1 VDDQTLPLPPVPSST
16 DLSYSSTWSRENAR
30 RLQLAGEALIEN
42 DELVN
47 LLYAN
52 LHRVEFNRYN
62 LEVFISIAEVYRQ
75 NLLMLRSLVS
85 IDAALEGAGKSSS
98 QGRAAEAISAVDQ
111 ALTTAESIR
120 GERNKTL
127 RQVTGTWLQ
136 SWQPRV
142 QEANGRRFLHG
153 LDDVKD
159 HVPDWTVDMKYLI
172 YRQLLLPFGEWV
184 SKVQAARNEYAR
196 KNNLGVDDTLFDW
209 KDTETGM

>member
-16 DLSYSSTWSRENAR
+16 DLSYSSTWGRENAR

-62 LEVFISIAEVYRQ
+62 LEVFISIAQIYRQ

-85 IDAALEGAGKSSS
+85 MDAALDAAGKASS
-98 QGRAAEAISAVDQ
+98 QGRAPEAISAIDQ
-111 ALTTAESIR
+111 ALATAEGIR
-120 GERNKTL
+120 AERNRTL

-142 QEANGRRFLHG
+142 LEANGRRFLHR

-184 SKVQAARNEYAR
+184 SKIQAARNEYAT
-196 KNNLGVDDTLFDW
+196 KHNLEANDTTFDW
-209 KDTETGM
+209 KDTGTGM